1 MVEEIKKFEKARIV
15 FKEIKKKI
23 ENEKF
28 RPIVSEFKK
37 AIQKLI
43 VEYNTADWENRFI
56 VGGVL
61 EILFTALLNSLN
73 FECKLLKEQR
83 YDIQIDGVKFSLKSN
98 FVGSGDIRLIN
109 VLGNGK
115 VSWEEPTLFFISEKG
130 IYYADPE
137 MKLVTKQIR
146 DALTIGTK
154 EIEKISS
161 EWKITILIP
170 RKLKNSKVI
179 KTASYDVAKFILEE
193 IGSQYLK
200 NYLPKI

>member
-1 MVEEIKKFEKARIV
+1 MVEEIGKFEKARIV

-23 ENEKF
+23 EDEKF
-28 RPIVSEFKK
+28 STIISEFEK

-43 VEYNTADWENRFI
+43 VEYDTADRENRFV
-56 VGGVL
+56 VGGAL
-61 EILFTALLNSLN
+61 EIFFTALLNSLN
-73 FECKLLKEQR
+73 FKCELLKERR
-83 YDIQIDGVKFSLKSN
+83 YDIQINEIKFSLKSN

-109 VLGNGK
+109 VLGNGA

-137 MKLVTKQIR
+137 MKLATKQIR
-146 DALTIGTK
+146 DALAIEIK
-154 EIEKISS
+154 EIEKISN
-161 EWKITILIP
+161 EWKISISIP
-170 RKLKNSKVI
+170 RKLKNSKTI

-193 IGSQYLK
+193 INSQYLK